1 MSLMLLSLVN
11 LLFDLGRRKRRLLLH
26 KNEIRKMGEQSK
38 QQGYTLVPL
47 QVYLKRGKVKV
58 EVGLAKGKKQY
69 DKRATIAKKDA
80 QRSAEREYK
89 VRFR

>member
-1 MSLMLLSLVN
+1 
-11 LLFDLGRRKRRLLLH
+11 
-26 KNEIRKMGEQSK
+26 MGEQSK